1 MEYGP
6 APEPADLA
14 LSWLDEHRHTFHP
27 FINGEFARFMDELYF
42 ESVNPSNGQ
51 PLARIV
57 QCGENE
63 VNAAV
68 TAATSAF
75 PSWSALTGH
84 ERARYLYAIARQIQK
99 HSRLFAVLESLDN
112 GKPIRESRDIDIP
125 LVARHFY
132 HHAGWAQLR
141 NETFIGYE
149 PIGVCGQ
156 IIPWNFPLLMLAW
169 KVAPAL
175 AAGNTVVLKPAEFTS
190 LTALLFA
197 EVLQQISLP
206 PGVVNIV
213 TGDGKTGELIV
224 RHRDIQKIAFTGS
237 TEVGRI
243 IRRQTA
249 GTGKKVSLEL
259 GGKSPFIVFEDADLD
274 SAVEGVVDA
283 IWFNQ
288 GQVCCAGSRLLLQ
301 EGIADR
307 MLSKLRHRMEN
318 LRVGDPLDKGIDIGA
333 IVAPVQLQRIQRL
346 VEQGKAE
353 GATCWQPSWALPQ
366 EGLFYPPTLF
376 TKVEPASAL
385 AQVEVF
391 GPVLVT
397 MTFRTPGEAVE
408 LANNTAYGLAA
419 SLWTENLNLALDI
432 APKLKSGVVW
442 INSTNL
448 FDAASGFGGY
458 RESGFGRE
466 GGNEGMYEY
475 LVPSWERF
483 LPAYEKSEIALHS
496 YPVTDVKHNAS
507 VEPLID
513 RSPKLYIG
521 GKQTRPDGGYS
532 FSVENADDRYVSEA
546 GLGNRKDV
554 RNAVEAANKAESWS
568 RATAHLRA
576 QILYYLGENLSVRA
590 AEFSNRLILLTRA
603 SESEANGEVAKTI
616 ERLFYYGAWADKYD
630 GSVHQTPFR
639 NVTLAMPEPW
649 GIMGMVCPAEHPLLA
664 LVSLI
669 APAIA
674 MGNRVVAIPS
684 WRFPLLAT
692 DFYQVL
698 DTSDVPPG
706 VVNIVTGHPDELAK
720 VLAQHDDVAALWY
733 VGSARFSAIV
743 ERESIGNL
751 KATWVNDGK
760 RRNWLDDHQAQ
771 GWEYLRH
778 AVQIKNIW
786 VPYGE

>member
-14 LSWLDEHRHTFHP
+14 LSWLDDHRHTFHP
-27 FINGEFARFMDELYF
+27 FINGEFPRFMDEFYF
-42 ESVNPSNGQ
+42 ESVNPCNGQ
-51 PLARIV
+51 SLARIV
-57 QCGENE
+57 QCGETE

-68 TAATSAF
+68 AAAASAF
-75 PSWSALTGH
+75 SSWSSLTGH

-132 HHAGWAQLR
+132 YHAGWAQLR

-175 AAGNTVVLKPAEFTS
+175 AAGNTIVLKPAEFTS

-197 EVLQQISLP
+197 ELLQQISLP

-213 TGDGKTGELIV
+213 TGDDRTGELIV
-224 RHRDIQKIAFTGS
+224 RHRDVQKIAFTGS

-243 IRRQTA
+243 IRRETA
-249 GTGKKVSLEL
+249 GTEKRLSLEL
-259 GGKSPFIVFEDADLD
+259 GGKSPFVVFEDADLD
-274 SAVEGVVDA
+274 GAVEGIVDA
-283 IWFNQ
+283 IWLNQ

-301 EGIADR
+301 ESVAAQ
-307 MLSKLRHRMEN
+307 MLAKLRRRMEH
-318 LRVGDPLDKGIDIGA
+318 LRIGDPLDKGIDMGA
-333 IVAPVQLQRIQRL
+333 IVAPVQLQQIQRL
-346 VEQGKAE
+346 VEQGRAE
-353 GATCWQPSWALPQ
+353 GATCWQPSWASPQ
-366 EGLFYPPTLF
+366 EGLYYPPTLF
-376 TKVEPASAL
+376 TEVEPASTL
-385 AQVEVF
+385 AQVEIF

-397 MTFRTPGEAVE
+397 MTFRTPDEAVE
-408 LANNTAYGLAA
+408 LANNTKYGLAA

-432 APKLKSGVVW
+432 APKLKAGVVW

-475 LVPSWERF
+475 LVPSWERS
-483 LPAYEKSEIALHS
+483 LPAYEKSEIDLHS
-496 YPVTDVKHNAS
+496 HPATNVQNNAT
-507 VEPLID
+507 EPLID

-532 FSVENADDRYVSEA
+532 FSVENSDGRYVSEV
-546 GLGNRKDV
+546 GLGNRKDI
-554 RNAVEAANKAESWS
+554 RNAVEAAHQAKSWS
-568 RATAHLRA
+568 RATAHFRA
-576 QILYYLGENLSVRA
+576 QILYYLGENLSIRA
-590 AEFSNRLILLTRA
+590 AEFSNRLFLLTGG
-603 SESEANGEVAKTI
+603 SEGDAKSEVARAI
-616 ERLFYYGAWADKYD
+616 ERLFYYAAWTDKYD
-630 GSVHQTPFR
+630 GTVHQTPFR

-649 GIMGMVCPAEHPLLA
+649 GVMGIVCPAENPLLT
-664 LVSLI
+664 LISLI

-674 MGNRVVAIPS
+674 MGNRVVTVPS

-698 DTSDVPPG
+698 DTSDLPPG
-706 VVNIVTGHPDELAK
+706 VINIVTGHPDELAK
-720 VLAQHDDVAALWY
+720 VLARHDDVANLWY
-733 VGSARFSAIV
+733 VGSAKVSAMV

-751 KATWVNDGK
+751 KATWVNHGK